1 MQFRKKNNVPG
12 SKKQVGL
19 LADDND
25 LRGVNCVFDGLSNPK
40 TR

>member
-1 MQFRKKNNVPG
+1 MLFRKKNNVLD

-25 LRGVNCVFDGLSNPK
+25 VHGVNCVFDGLSNLK
-40 TR
+40 TW